1 MCIAAGRS
9 FTSRKRLGGRGQPAG
24 GRGQPTGG
32 RSIPGRPQGE
42 HGPSVGH
49 EVGGLGGGVPATG
62 GCGGQGGTVGGR
74 GHRGRGNA
82 AGGLE
87 HPAGEA
93 QEAGS
98 GCGAPHV
105 GHRVTGGCGART
117 VAEARARS
125 HRVPARVA
133 LGARAPQPFLPPPD
147 RLVGGRRLL
156 ARISA
161 GSVPTVALAARRG
174 GGLGSLEDARGLW
187 PPLAPGWALEGKGRG
202 KGRKVLARR

>member
-1 MCIAAGRS
+1 MCIADGRS

-32 RSIPGRPQGE
+32 RSIPVRPQGE
-42 HGPSVGH
+42 HRRSVGH
-49 EVGGLGGGVPATG
+49 EVGGLRGGVPATG
-62 GCGGQGGTVGGR
+62 GCGGQRGTIGGR

-93 QEAGS
+93 QEARW

-117 VAEARARS
+117 VAEARAGS

-133 LGARAPQPFLPPPD
+133 LGARAPQPFLRPPD
-147 RLVGGRRLL
+147 RRVGGRRLL
-156 ARISA
+156 ARKKRGLRPHS
-161 GSVPTVALAARRG
+161 GSGGKTRRRTG
-174 GGLGSLEDARGLW
+174 VVENARGLW